1 MSQSPHAPAAGV
13 PAAAATVV
21 RAALVQLDFDPGEG
35 YDERVARVLALVAA
49 QRDCDL
55 VVLPELWPNGGF
67 TYDTWEATAEPL
79 DGPLTKA
86 LAEAA
91 RTAGVVLHAGSF
103 VERHAQPLD
112 GRSLTNTSVV
122 FSSDGERLALYRKIH
137 LFGFSEGEPALMG
150 SGDEVVV
157 VDTPV
162 GRMGLAT
169 CYDLRFA
176 EMFRQLGDDG
186 AQLVVVPA
194 AWPASRVGHWRVLA
208 QARAIENQYVVV
220 ALNTVGEQYGKA
232 MGGHSMVVDA
242 RGEVL
247 VEGAADV
254 EQVLRVDI
262 DLADVGAWR
271 SQFPVLADR
280 RL

>member
-1 MSQSPHAPAAGV
+1 MSQPQDEGV
-13 PAAAATVV
+13 PDTPSRTV
-21 RAALVQLDFDPGEG
+21 RTTLVQLDFDPAEG
-35 YDERVARVLALVAA
+35 YDDRVSRVVDLISA
-49 QRDCDL
+49 QHDADL

-67 TYDTWEATAEPL
+67 TYDAWEATAEPL
-79 DGPLTKA
+79 DGPLSKA

-91 RTAGVVLHAGSF
+91 RAARVVLHAGSF
-103 VERHAQPLD
+103 VERHAEPVR
-112 GRSLTNTSVV
+112 GRSLTNTAVV
-122 FSSDGERLALYRKIH
+122 FGPDGQRLAVYRKIH
-137 LFGFSEGEPALMG
+137 LFGFSEGEPQLMG
-150 SGDEVVV
+150 AGDEVVV

-176 EMFRQLGDDG
+176 EMFRRLADDG
-186 AQLVVVPA
+186 AELVVVPA

-220 ALNTVGEQYGKA
+220 ALNTVGDQYGKV

-242 RGEVL
+242 RGELL

-254 EQVLRVDI
+254 EQVLTVDL
-262 DLADVGAWR
+262 DLSHVVAWR
-271 SQFPVLADR
+271 TAFPVRADR

>member
-1 MSQSPHAPAAGV
+1 VAARH
-13 PAAAATVV
+13 TV
-21 RAALVQLDFDPGEG
+21 RTALIQLDFDPAEP
-35 YDERVARVLALVAA
+35 YADRVGRVVDLVAA
-49 QRDCDL
+49 QRGADL

-67 TYDTWEATAEPL
+67 TYDAWEATAEPL
-79 DGPLTKA
+79 DGPLTKV

-91 RTAGVVLHAGSF
+91 RDARVTLHAGSF
-103 VERHAQPLD
+103 VERHDEPVG
-112 GRSLTNTSVV
+112 GRALTNTAVV
-122 FSSDGERLALYRKIH
+122 LGPDGSRLAVYRKIH
-137 LFGFSEGEPALMG
+137 LFGFSEGEPQLMG
-150 SGDEVVV
+150 AGDDVVV

-176 EMFRQLGDDG
+176 EMFRRLGDEG

-194 AWPASRVGHWRVLA
+194 AWPATRVGHWRVLA

-242 RGEVL
+242 RGELL

-254 EQVLRVDI
+254 EQVLTVDI
-262 DLADVGAWR
+262 DLSDVAQWR
-271 SQFPVLADR
+271 AAFPVLADR

>member
-1 MSQSPHAPAAGV
+1 MSQPRDGV
-13 PAAAATVV
+13 VADGRHTV
-21 RAALVQLDFDPGEG
+21 RTALIQLDFDPAEP
-35 YDERVARVLALVAA
+35 YADRVGRVVDLVAA
-49 QRDCDL
+49 QRGVDL

-67 TYDTWEATAEPL
+67 TYDAWEATAEPL

-91 RTAGVVLHAGSF
+91 RGARVTLHAGSF
-103 VERHAQPLD
+103 VERHDEPVG
-112 GRSLTNTSVV
+112 GRALTNTAVV
-122 FSSDGERLALYRKIH
+122 FGPDGSRLAVYRKIH
-137 LFGFSEGEPALMG
+137 LFGFSEGEPQLMG
-150 SGDEVVV
+150 AGDDVVV

-176 EMFRQLGDDG
+176 EMFRRLGDDG

-242 RGEVL
+242 RGELL

-254 EQVLRVDI
+254 EQVLTVDI
-262 DLADVGAWR
+262 DLADVDQWR
-271 SQFPVLADR
+271 AAFPVLADR

>member
-1 MSQSPHAPAAGV
+1 MSQSRDGADVAARH
-13 PAAAATVV
+13 TV
-21 RAALVQLDFDPGEG
+21 RTALIQLDFDPAEP
-35 YDERVARVLALVAA
+35 YADRVGRVVDLVAA
-49 QRDCDL
+49 QRGADL

-67 TYDTWEATAEPL
+67 TYDAWEATAEPL
-79 DGPLTKA
+79 DGPLTKV

-91 RTAGVVLHAGSF
+91 RDARVTLHAGSF
-103 VERHAQPLD
+103 VERHDEPVG
-112 GRSLTNTSVV
+112 GRALTNTAVV
-122 FSSDGERLALYRKIH
+122 LGPDGSRLAVYRKIH
-137 LFGFSEGEPALMG
+137 LFGFSEGEPQLMG
-150 SGDEVVV
+150 AGDDVVV

-176 EMFRQLGDDG
+176 EMFRRLGDEG

-242 RGEVL
+242 RGELL

-254 EQVLRVDI
+254 EQVLTVDI
-262 DLADVGAWR
+262 DLSDVAQWR
-271 SQFPVLADR
+271 AAFPVLADR

>member
-1 MSQSPHAPAAGV
+1 MSQPQDAAAGG
-13 PAAAATVV
+13 V
-21 RAALVQLDFDPGEG
+21 RSGIVRTTLVQLDFDPAEG
-35 YDERVARVLALVAA
+35 YDGRVSRVVDMVSA
-49 QRDCDL
+49 QRDADL

-67 TYDTWEATAEPL
+67 TYDRWEETAEPL

-91 RTAGVVLHAGSF
+91 RSARVVLHGGSF
-103 VERHAQPLD
+103 VERHAQPVG
-112 GRSLTNTSVV
+112 GRALTNTSVV
-122 FSSDGERLALYRKIH
+122 FGPDGQRLAVYRKIH
-137 LFGFSEGEPALMG
+137 LFGFSEGEPQLMRA
-150 SGDEVVV
+150 GDEVVV

-176 EMFRQLGDDG
+176 EMFRRLADDG
-186 AQLVVVPA
+186 AELVVVPA

-220 ALNTVGEQYGKA
+220 ALNTVGDQYGKA

-254 EQVLRVDI
+254 EQVLTVDL
-262 DLADVGAWR
+262 DLTHVDAWR
-271 SQFPVLADR
+271 SAFPVRADR